1 MDFKKFS
8 GLKIGLAVSG
18 GVDSMVMADMMLKSG
33 ADVRLIINFEHG
45 LRGLTS
51 ERDSAFVAEY
61 AEKHDIECRVVKLD
75 VLKYAGENGLGTEE
89 AARVLRYESFAE
101 ILDSG
106 AVDVIATAHHLN
118 DNAETVLMR
127 LFRGTGIRGLK
138 GISEREGFIRPL
150 ADMTKEEILR
160 YAAENS
166 VPYRTDETNA
176 DTGYTRNYIR
186 NKLIPLISARFPGFE
201 RRIQRLSE
209 SMRETDDLLDTLK
222 TPAAKEEGG
231 AVSLPLSAFE
241 AHPAVVKKS
250 VSDAMRALGVY
261 QDVEKKHLDAISA
274 LKDAET
280 GKRVALQFD
289 TEAIRESDRIVFAPA
304 IKKTDEAEY
313 VFDIDGNYTLYGKK
327 YSFRETDRIERGVC
341 FDPRKIPADAVVR
354 ARKAGDRFRRCN
366 GRDKSLGDY
375 LTDRKYPLRLRD
387 SLAVVASGSRVLMI
401 LGVEISDEVK
411 TDPNTQTIY
420 KVHIGED

>member
-45 LRGLTS
+45 IRGLSS
-51 ERDSAFVAEY
+51 EKDSAFVAEY

-222 TPAAKEEGG
+222 TPSSKEEGG

-313 VFDIDGNYTLYGKK
+313 G
-327 YSFRETDRIERGVC
+327 IERGVC
-341 FDPRKIPADAVVR
+341 FDPCKIPADAVVR

>member
-33 ADVRLIINFEHG
+33 ADVRLIINFDHG
-45 LRGLTS
+45 IRGSSS
-51 ERDSAFVAEY
+51 EKDSAFVAEY
-61 AEKHDIECRVVKLD
+61 AEKHAVECRSIKLN
-75 VLKYAGENGLGTEE
+75 VPEYAEETGLGIEE
-89 AARVLRYESFAE
+89 AARVLRYGHFDA
-101 ILDSG
+101 ILKSG
-106 AVDVIATAHHLN
+106 AVDVIATAHHMS

-138 GISEREGFIRPL
+138 GIAEREGFIRPL

-160 YAAENS
+160 YAAEHS

-176 DTGYTRNYIR
+176 DSEYTRNYIR
-186 NKLIPLISARFPGFE
+186 NKIVPLISARFPGFE
-201 RRIQRLSE
+201 RRIMRLSE
-209 SMRETDDLLDTLK
+209 SMRETEDLLETLE
-222 TPAAKEEGG
+222 TPAVREADG
-231 AVSLPLSAFE
+231 AVSLPLKAFY

-280 GKRVALQFD
+280 GKRVALQFA
-289 TEAIRESDRIVFAPA
+289 TEAIRESDKIVFAPA
-304 IKKTDEAEY
+304 RGKTEESEY
-313 VFDIDGNYTLYGKK
+313 PFDTNATYTLFGRR
-327 YSFRETDRIERGVC
+327 YSFCRTEKRERGVC
-341 FDPRKIPADAVVR
+341 FDPAKIPSDAVVR
-354 ARKAGDRFRRCN
+354 ARKDGDRFRRCN

-375 LTDRKYPLRLRD
+375 LTDVKYPLRLRD
-387 SLAVVASGSRVLMI
+387 SLAVVASGQRVLMI

-411 TDPNTQTIY
+411 IDPNTTAIY
-420 KVHIGED
+420 KVHIGEE